1 MTKYYQNKNTCQ
13 SLKVKIRKKKMQEK
27 SKDIMAKN
35 KAAIF
40 VDDANLFYAQKKVGW
55 KIDLKKLKKI
65 LEQEVKIQFINYY
78 IALPAKW
85 DHAYNETENYLK
97 KIKKSANIKTKPL
110 KYIRSKG
117 SLIKKGDVDLELS
130 LDVVRELQ
138 KLNII
143 IIVSGDSDYVE
154 LRKYVLEKGKKIIFF
169 GFRENMA
176 WEIKKG
182 KYCLFNNIR
191 RFVELNKKT
200 PGCYP
205 RRLLLSNLYQKSK
218 NLSST
223 KKVKKQEKRKC
234 EKNQ

>member
-1 MTKYYQNKNTCQ
+1 M
-13 SLKVKIRKKKMQEK
+13 REK
-27 SKDIMAKN
+27 SIKIATKD

-40 VDDANLFYAQKKVGW
+40 VDDANLFYAQKKAGW
-55 KIDLKKLKKI
+55 KIDLRKLKKT
-65 LEQEVKIQFINYY
+65 LEQEVEILFINYY

-85 DHAYNETENYLK
+85 DHAYNETENYLE
-97 KIKKSANIKTKPL
+97 KIKKTANIKTKPL

-130 LDVVRELQ
+130 LDVVRELE
-138 KLNII
+138 KLDII

-154 LRKYVLEKGKKIIFF
+154 LRKYVLEKDKKIVFF

-182 KYCLFNNIR
+182 KYCLLNNIR

-200 PGCYP
+200 PGYYP
-205 RRLLLSNLYQKSK
+205 RRLLLTNLYQKHK

-223 KKVKKQEKRKC
+223 KKVK
-234 EKNQ
+234 N